1 MQKLIMTID
10 EIIKDE
16 KLQYDI
22 ITEASR
28 ISALSEFNN
37 ISRPRIKKMRIT
49 EIPKKVNMLL
59 MKI

>member
-1 MQKLIMTID
+1 MTID

-28 ISALSEFNN
+28 ISALLEFNN

>member
-1 MQKLIMTID
+1 MTID

-22 ITEASR
+22 ITEASK
-28 ISALSEFNN
+28 LSTLLEFNN

-49 EIPKKVNMLL
+49 EIPMKVNMLL

>member
-1 MQKLIMTID
+1 MQKLIMTIG

-28 ISALSEFNN
+28 ISALLEFNN
-37 ISRPRIKKMRIT
+37 ISRPRKMRIT
-49 EIPKKVNMLL
+49 EIPKKVNILL